1 MPTKRFAK
9 PNDASH
15 GHLVHHRPLKP
26 VPGVPARRPKNP
38 ATQGRLPF
46 FNPGIRRRNQNL
58 RRQSYSA
65 LQLNPDHLKR
75 LVVQIFRQT
84 QDRTLA
90 LSGSG
95 GFHVCYHADVQRAEA
110 LWLKIIGVL
119 LILLGLVLFA
129 SPRIMYSTREKVID
143 TESIHITA
151 KREKSMFIPRA
162 VALLTIAAGVG
173 ALILASRNRQ

>member
-1 MPTKRFAK
+1 
-9 PNDASH
+9 
-15 GHLVHHRPLKP
+15 
-26 VPGVPARRPKNP
+26 
-38 ATQGRLPF
+38 
-46 FNPGIRRRNQNL
+46 
-58 RRQSYSA
+58 
-65 LQLNPDHLKR
+65 
-75 LVVQIFRQT
+75 
-84 QDRTLA
+84 
-90 LSGSG
+90 
-95 GFHVCYHADVQRAEA
+95 VQRAEA